1 MGHHH
6 VHPYALQALCF
17 GITLIVP
24 GVVFALLG
32 GAWLEQKRRSG
43 SRSREAV
50 AVWHGRALVTQTESL
65 G

>member
-6 VHPYALQALCF
+6 IHPYAVQTLCF

-24 GVVFALLG
+24 AGVFALLF
-32 GAWLEQKRRSG
+32 GAWLEQKRSTG
-43 SRSREAV
+43 SRSREAS
-50 AVWHGRALVTQTESL
+50 AAWHGRSLVTQSESL